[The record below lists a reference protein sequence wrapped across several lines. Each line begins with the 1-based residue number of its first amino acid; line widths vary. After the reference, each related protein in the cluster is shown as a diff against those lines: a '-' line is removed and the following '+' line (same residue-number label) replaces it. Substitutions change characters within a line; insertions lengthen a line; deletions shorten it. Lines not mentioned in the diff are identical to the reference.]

1 MHKCVEQYS
10 HHHFVFHCHAISV
23 NTKSYTYTCA
33 ASSTDL
39 MFGWTLSL
47 YSVFTCTFKIH
58 FQLVGERE
66 VKAVVRLKFVNVK
79 GEKITCHRILQSE
92 QKVYNMYY
100 CVCVCVCVYMLLLHD
115 YIVEKD

>member
-10 HHHFVFHCHAISV
+10 HHFVFHCRAISI
-23 NTKSYTYTCA
+23 NTKSYTCA
-33 ASSTDL
+33 VSSTDL

-47 YSVFTCTFKIH
+47 CSAFTCTFKIY

-92 QKVYNMYY
+92 QKVCNIYY
-100 CVCVCVCVYMLLLHD
+100 CVCVYVLLLHD

>member
-1 MHKCVEQYS
+1 
-10 HHHFVFHCHAISV
+10 
-23 NTKSYTYTCA
+23 
-33 ASSTDL
+33 

-47 YSVFTCTFKIH
+47 CSAFTCTFKIH

-92 QKVYNMYY
+92 QKVCNIYY
-100 CVCVCVCVYMLLLHD
+100 CVCVYMC
-115 YIVEKD
+115 YYWMIIYM